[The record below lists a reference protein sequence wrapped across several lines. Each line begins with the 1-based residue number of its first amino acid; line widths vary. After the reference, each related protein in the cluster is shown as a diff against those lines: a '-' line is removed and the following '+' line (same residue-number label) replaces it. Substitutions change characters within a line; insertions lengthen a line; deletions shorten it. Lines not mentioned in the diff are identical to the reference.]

1 MIHATIKPNEI
12 GLEFKVKPAN
22 IIFRILFL
30 VINVACAV
38 LAIGILFVPG
48 GSPFG
53 KLIGAVFLG
62 AFVVFLSRSL
72 LWNSFGREV
81 YEISASEFT
90 SINDYGWYKDKKKVT
105 PLPQNLEL
113 HYIDTEYPQTISPL
127 NENVVFQKKREYKI
141 VFKVDGMF
149 HPSVVDQKKEEMENF
164 MKLLPEFQKIYGHAE
179 SDKG

>member
-1 MIHATIKPNEI
+1 MTDFTIKHNEI
-12 GLEFKVKPAN
+12 ALELKVKPAN
-22 IIFRILFL
+22 IIFRILL
-30 VINVACAV
+30 LIIDIVCAA
-38 LAIGILFVPG
+38 LAIGILFLAD

-105 PLPQNLEL
+105 PLPQRLEFY
-113 HYIDTEYPQTISPL
+113 YIDSEYPQTISPL
-127 NENVVFQKKREYKI
+127 DENVVFQKKREYKI
-141 VFKVDGMF
+141 VFKVDDEF
-149 HPSVVDQKKEEMENF
+149 RPSVVEQKKEDMENF
-164 MKLLPEFQKIYGHAE
+164 IKLLPEFQKIYRYIE
-179 SDKG
+179 IDKR